1 MLKVRG
7 KAVSTNDCLRFNQ
20 TVARA
25 LVVNN
30 GTLLSETKAK
40 RILST
45 VLPKYDNFV
54 ERTFSGIYFT
64 DTENVW
70 LDRAIQNIGSITN
83 RAERD
88 LALFALYQACIAKR
102 PYNLF
107 HRANLY
113 MRTAD
118 VVRSFGNKATWE
130 KSFEEHFLAALRE
143 ANGAVF
149 NSGNAHEAHAE
160 DFLSVPG
167 SYDLVYMDPP
177 YLNAAGTGVD
187 YLDFYHFL
195 EGITEYRQ
203 WPDRITEKYKH
214 KPYRRQP
221 NPWTRKETILGAFSD
236 ALERYAMSIV
246 VVSYRSNGIPSVD
259 EILAEMRRHGRP
271 HARVETLDY
280 KYVLSP
286 TQGKEVLIVSEP

>member
-1 MLKVRG
+1 MAMNQLQLLPSLAELPGEATCPSASAFPTTRYQGSKLKLLDWIWRGIERIQFNTCLDLFSGTGSVSYMLKVRG

-113 MRTAD
+113 MQLRQQGD
-118 VVRSFGNKATWE
+118 VGEVVRG
-130 KSFEEHFLAALRE
+130 AL
-143 ANGAVF
+143 
-149 NSGNAHEAHAE
+149 
-160 DFLSVPG
+160 L
-167 SYDLVYMDPP
+167 
-177 YLNAAGTGVD
+177 
-187 YLDFYHFL
+187 
-195 EGITEYRQ
+195 
-203 WPDRITEKYKH
+203 
-214 KPYRRQP
+214 
-221 NPWTRKETILGAFSD
+221 
-236 ALERYAMSIV
+236 
-246 VVSYRSNGIPSVD
+246 
-259 EILAEMRRHGRP
+259 GRP
-271 HARVETLDY
+271 
-280 KYVLSP
+280 S
-286 TQGKEVLIVSEP
+286 